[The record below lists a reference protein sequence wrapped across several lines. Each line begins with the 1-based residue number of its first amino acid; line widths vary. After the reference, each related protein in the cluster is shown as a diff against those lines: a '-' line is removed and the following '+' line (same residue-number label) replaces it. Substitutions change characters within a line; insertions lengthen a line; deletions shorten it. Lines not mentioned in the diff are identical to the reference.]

1 MIKTY
6 IGDRTKQKKLWMP
19 VARALDRWQ
28 EQYHSLR
35 KDQFPAPLLGYRD
48 GGDFLL
54 IRRRSKNYQMETF
67 RLKGYSRGIYRLCET
82 RRTLGQILHEF
93 QNVSSDKLENFISH
107 MVEKRLMFREGDQV
121 LSLAVNEEPHRV
133 LCDAGN

>member
-1 MIKTY
+1 
-6 IGDRTKQKKLWMP
+6 MP
-19 VARALDRWQ
+19 VARDLDRWQ

-35 KDQFPAPLLGYRD
+35 KDHFPAPLLGYRD

-54 IRRRSKNYQMETF
+54 IRRRSENYEMETF
-67 RLKGYSRGIYRLCET
+67 RLKGYSRDIYRFCET
-82 RRTLGQILHEF
+82 RRTLEQILHEF
-93 QNVSSDKLENFISH
+93 PNVSLDKLENFISD

-133 LCDAGN
+133 LCGVERKK